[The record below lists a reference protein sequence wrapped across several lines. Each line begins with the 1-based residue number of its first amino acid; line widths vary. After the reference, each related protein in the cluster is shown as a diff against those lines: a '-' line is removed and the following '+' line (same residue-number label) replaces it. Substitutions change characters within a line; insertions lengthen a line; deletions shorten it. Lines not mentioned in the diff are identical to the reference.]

1 LAPEILER
9 WPAYDV
15 KCDTFSFGVILFL
28 LLGGYLP
35 FDAFASNDAK
45 DVFERTRNGQYQ
57 FYPKRWNGISHLAKD
72 LVAKCLTVNPN
83 KRISAKAA
91 LNHEWMAEKLA
102 LPTTQISLESLASTV
117 KRAEMAKEDRRK
129 QREATNKVRLLQVTL
144 RNGNLL
150 YTPHIIGLRQPLHSN
165 RLQELNDDFT
175 VFLETRQA
183 DSIVSHVTGAGRSV
197 ATVATQFKEDSPG
210 GLPCNNY
217 YQKGDQLGRG
227 SFASVYRCKHRRT
240 GMQYAMKEVVTSK
253 LNKAEIS
260 TLQEEIVNL
269 KYLRGAPYI
278 IRLYDVFSEPD
289 KTYLIFEEM
298 RGGDLLHRICDKE
311 VYTEREARDLC
322 KILFYAVDY
331 CHKKNIAHRDIKL
344 DNLLLLVSKGWWRED
359 QNWPSRFPLT
369 LESRVRRRK
378 ATMRASSSLTLAFQR
393 K

>member
-1 LAPEILER
+1 M
-9 WPAYDV
+9 
-15 KCDTFSFGVILFL
+15 